1 MNPEWKVVTYEFGEH
16 IPTWLYKLWTYIMFP
31 IYILVLIPVAY
42 HNVRTGYNYW
52 FKVTGDTL
60 THYCVNQRDAQRL
73 LWFEWL
79 TLNKA
84 FITDDWNA

>member
-1 MNPEWKVVTYEFGEH
+1 MNPEWKVVSYEFGEH
-16 IPTWLYKLWTYIMFP
+16 VPLWLYTLWLYITFP
-31 IYILVLIPVAY
+31 VYTLVLIPTVY
-42 HNVRTGYNYW
+42 HNIRKGYNYW
-52 FKVTGDTL
+52 FKDTGDTL
-60 THYCVNQRDAQRL
+60 THYCVNEKDAQRL